1 MASALTSYTQ
11 TVRTG
16 GDAPSNQAEIAVGT
30 LATPAQGFM
39 LTTDGQFNYTTLG
52 DQVVTDAAGTWAVG
66 VQYAMGIKSID
77 ASTTA
82 VGKLFW

>member
-1 MASALTSYTQ
+1 MASALTSFTE

-16 GDAPSNQAEIAVGT
+16 GDSPTHQAAISIGT

-39 LTTDGQFNYTTLG
+39 LTTDGQFNYTTIG
-52 DQVVTDAAGTWAVG
+52 GEVVTDAAGTWAVG